1 MPIRPRPFYD
11 QVAETLVSEIEAG
24 IYPPG
29 SRLPGEISLSRRFGL
44 NRHTVRAGLRR
55 LVERGYIYRARGKGT
70 FVALRKIP
78 YRINQRTRYSARIRS
93 AGFEPQA
100 ELLGAEA
107 LAADV
112 RVAGALGLEEETPVW
127 ELRIRRFVENIPLGH
142 TRSYLPVARFP
153 GLPDRL
159 RGNFSLYRALETGY
173 GIEACRSQCVIETSM
188 PTDEDLELL
197 QMPGT
202 VPVLI
207 SRSQAVDAEG
217 RPVEWCVTRGRGDL
231 LSLEMDLSR
240 PADAASGMKDEAGTG
255 SREGRQ

>member
-1 MPIRPRPFYD
+1 MPAPDRPFYR

-100 ELLGAEA
+100 ELLRAATPGADTA
-107 LAADV
+107 VAA
-112 RVAGALGLEEETPVW
+112 ALGIEEETPVY
-127 ELRIRRFVENIPLGH
+127 ELLIRRYVENIPFSH
-142 TRSYLPVARFP
+142 TLSYLPLARFP

-159 RGNFSLYRALETGY
+159 GGNLSLYRTLETGY
-173 GIEACRSQCVIETSM
+173 GIEARRAQCVIETAM
-188 PTDEDLELL
+188 PTAEDFDLL
-197 QMPGT
+197 QMPKN

-231 LSLEMDLSR
+231 ISLEMDLSQA
-240 PADAASGMKDEAGTG
+240 ADIEAAGAGDPLAEEEAKA
-255 SREGRQ
+255 